1 MLVLIFKRH
10 SRMRSSVYFAGG
22 NESSMVSSM
31 AVHMVVQRTEP
42 AIYCGK
48 SGKLKPAIMSRI
60 ELKFQLQFQLLALL
74 MLLISAVCGLV
85 RPGNGL

>member
-1 MLVLIFKRH
+1 
-10 SRMRSSVYFAGG
+10 
-22 NESSMVSSM
+22 
-31 AVHMVVQRTEP
+31 MVVQRTEP

-60 ELKFQLQFQLLALL
+60 ELKFQLQFQLTA
-74 MLLISAVCGLV
+74 IDCAIRATGGLV